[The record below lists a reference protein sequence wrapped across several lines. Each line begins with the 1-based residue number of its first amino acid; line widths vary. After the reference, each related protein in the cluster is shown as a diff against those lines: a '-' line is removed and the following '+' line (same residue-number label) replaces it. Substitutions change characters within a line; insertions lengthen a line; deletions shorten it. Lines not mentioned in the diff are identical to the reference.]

1 MLVSPG
7 RLHIGWLPMPGA
19 LLRGAGNGENMIIPR
34 KVFIR
39 QYFRSEKNT
48 CFYRLSRDHA
58 PKNSVFL

>member
-19 LLRGAGNGENMIIPR
+19 LLRGARNGENMIIPR
-34 KVFIR
+34 KIFLR
-39 QYFRSEKNT
+39 QYFRSEKT
-48 CFYRLSRDHA
+48 PAFYRLSRNPA